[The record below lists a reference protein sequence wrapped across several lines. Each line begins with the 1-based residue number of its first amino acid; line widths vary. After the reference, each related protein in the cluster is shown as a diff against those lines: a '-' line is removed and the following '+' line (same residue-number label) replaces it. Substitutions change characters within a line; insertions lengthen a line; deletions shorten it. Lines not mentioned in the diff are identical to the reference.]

1 MWHRVRGSTVILW
14 SYENTFCV
22 QRKRKCLLF
31 HVSSLTSR
39 GMHTQASWYSC
50 EDKSKTGREEKKLLN
65 KIIIFVFF
73 AHNRYSRSFITL
85 KLNHWC
91 HICTILMMSL
101 LPFWALNMSV
111 ALLSTEGQRALGFHQ
126 KDLHL
131 CFEEEWRSYGFRTTW
146 EWVTN
151 DRISILDKYF
161 FNISFNFCKKKKGQQ
176 LGGGGGGVW
185 NTWKNN
191 LIVERKQ
198 KRKKDSFCFCVH
210 LCNYSRETD
219 ALFFCVCVPYT

>member
-31 HVSSLTSR
+31 HVSSLTGR

-50 EDKSKTGREEKKLLN
+50 EDKSKTGREETKLLN

-131 CFEEEWRSYGFRTTW
+131 CSEEEWRSYGFRTTW
-146 EWVTN
+146 ECVTN
-151 DRISILDKYF
+151 DRISIF
-161 FNISFNFCKKKKGQQ
+161 G
-176 LGGGGGGVW
+176 
-185 NTWKNN
+185 
-191 LIVERKQ
+191 
-198 KRKKDSFCFCVH
+198 
-210 LCNYSRETD
+210 
-219 ALFFCVCVPYT
+219 